1 MALLGDPCSCVAKD
15 KEQGFNSFNFVSFSL
30 PSFLVYH
37 SIFICILPLRL
48 KYNTYEPRYMLC
60 NYIAFVKFMWKN
72 YVLWREKKWSEI
84 ELEGDTCKKK
94 KASGALPNNF
104 YKKKHVSFSWIQ
116 EMICSQSLLSKPKRK
131 IMLLPRALISMTLL
145 QVSITLILLPF
156 PEAHLNWCPIFLNLN
171 SLQETMCNK
180 CFTKATGDSRNFII
194 QFPRYQHNI
203 SV

>member
-1 MALLGDPCSCVAKD
+1 MNHVTCYAIILLLWNLCGKIMFCEGKKS
-15 KEQGFNSFNFVSFSL
+15 G
-30 PSFLVYH
+30 
-37 SIFICILPLRL
+37 LRL
-48 KYNTYEPRYMLC
+48 NLRG
-60 NYIAFVKFMWKN
+60 IHV
-72 YVLWREKKWSEI
+72 
-84 ELEGDTCKKK
+84 KKK
-94 KASGALPNNF
+94 PQGRCQTTSI
-104 YKKKHVSFSWIQ
+104 KKKHVSFSWIQ

-131 IMLLPRALISMTLL
+131 IMLLPRALISITLL